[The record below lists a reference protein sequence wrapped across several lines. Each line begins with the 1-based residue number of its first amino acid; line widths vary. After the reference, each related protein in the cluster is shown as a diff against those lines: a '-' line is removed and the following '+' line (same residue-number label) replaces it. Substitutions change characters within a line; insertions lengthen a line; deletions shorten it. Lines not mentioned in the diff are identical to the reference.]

1 MGKPSGVITFNQIP
15 ALVQEY
21 NAQWNTRP
29 IAPQSVTAQLCWV
42 RNGVK
47 AEETIFPVSFWGN
60 AAQKRSRYEQRKH
73 TPPEVV
79 NFSCPIDEFSPDGES
94 IPKGTMVT
102 DLYGIF
108 EAKLPMIASLGM
120 LEPEYRLA
128 EFLGNGQDSVKGVQ
142 PYDGLPFFATNKRTN
157 PNRVLATNNT
167 FANYNG
173 SLKLDRAGLN
183 TVFQALDTVPG
194 PDGRLFRLPGRK
206 VVVVS
211 TEDQYDR
218 ASRELFGTIVS
229 QQTGS
234 AVAGVSNTL
243 QGRAD
248 LIYFPDLNAFD
259 SAKGWMVFKL
269 VSNEFRPIVFSQV
282 APPEVYI
289 EGLEANAHSRVTREV
304 ILYGWQHFFGFG
316 YGWPQ
321 LAYKAIEP

>member
-1 MGKPSGVITFNQIP
+1 MPKPSGVITFNQIP
-15 ALVQEY
+15 GLVQEY
-21 NAQWNTRP
+21 NTAFNTRP
-29 IAPQSVTAQLCWV
+29 IAPQSVVSQICWV
-42 RNGVK
+42 RNGVR

-60 AAQKRSRYEQRKH
+60 PSQKRSRYEQRKH

-79 NFSCPIDEFSPDGES
+79 NFSCPIDENGPDGES

-108 EAKLPMIASLGM
+108 QSKLPMIASAAM

-128 EFLGNGQDSVKGVQ
+128 EFLANGNDSVKGVQ
-142 PYDGLPFFATNKRTN
+142 AYDGLPFFHTAKRAN
-157 PNRVLATNNT
+157 PNRVLASNNT

-173 SLKLDRAGLN
+173 SLKLDRAGIN

-206 VVVVS
+206 VIVVS
-211 TEDQYDR
+211 SEDQYDR

-243 QGRAD
+243 TGRAD
-248 LIYFPDLNAFD
+248 LIYFPDLSQFD
-259 SAKGWMVFKL
+259 SGKSWMAFKI
-269 VSNEFRPIVFSQV
+269 SSGEFRPMIFSQV
-282 APPEVYI
+282 APPEIYV
-289 EGLEANAHSRVTREV
+289 EGPAPNEDSRVTRQL
-304 ILYGWQHFFGFG
+304 ILMGYNHFYGFG

>member
-1 MGKPSGVITFNQIP
+1 MGKPSGVVSFNNIP

-21 NAQWNTRP
+21 NAAFNTRP
-29 IAPQSVTAQLCWV
+29 IAPQSVAAQICWV
-42 RNGVK
+42 RSGVK

-73 TPPEVV
+73 TPPEVT
-79 NFSCPIDEFSPDGES
+79 NFSCPIDEYSPDGES
-94 IPKGTMVT
+94 IPKGTLVS

-108 EAKLPMIASLGM
+108 EAKLPTIASLGM

-128 EFLGNGQDSVKGVQ
+128 EFLANGNDSVKGVQ
-142 PYDGLPFFATNKRTN
+142 AYDGLPFFNTAKRSN
-157 PNRVLATNNT
+157 PNRVLASNNT
-167 FANYNG
+167 FSNYNG
-173 SLKLDRAGLN
+173 SLKLDRAGIN

-206 VVVVS
+206 IIVVS

-218 ASRELFGTIVS
+218 ASRELFGSIVS

-248 LIYFPDLNAFD
+248 LIYFPDLSQFD
-259 SAKGWMVFKL
+259 SSKAWYVFKI
-269 VSNEFRPIVFSQV
+269 VSNEYRPIVLSQV
-282 APPEVYI
+282 GPPEIYI
-289 EGLEANAHSRVTREV
+289 EGLTPNEHSRVTRDV
-304 ILYGWQHFFGFG
+304 ILYGWLHFFGIG
-316 YGWPQ
+316 AGWAQ
-321 LAYKAIEP
+321 LAYKCVEP